1 MSALDTL
8 EEIKNMK
15 PLDKL
20 VRKYMWGHHVN
31 GTFYF
36 HGDPKLDE
44 ARKELAD
51 LRTRIEELEK
61 RNREIESY
69 HLNHLGIPCDMTD
82 PDIAVLQ
89 ARIAELEAD
98 ALARLIE
105 EPTNE
110 RIMKDVYEE
119 NERLQKAVEE
129 TSLLIEYIKNGENK
143 KAHLQML
150 VVESCLEYGGKE

>member
-44 ARKELAD
+44 ARKELAA
-51 LRTRIEELEK
+51 LRT
-61 RNREIESY
+61 
-69 HLNHLGIPCDMTD
+69 
-82 PDIAVLQ
+82 
-89 ARIAELEAD
+89 RIAELEAD
-98 ALARLIE
+98 ALARLVE

-110 RIMKDVYEE
+110 RIMKDVYDE
-119 NERLQKAVEE
+119 NERLKKVNYILVDAVKVALQVWGSAMYPQTTAILE
-129 TSLLIEYIKNGENK
+129 SAIK
-143 KAHLQML
+143 
-150 VVESCLEYGGKE
+150 EYGGEE